1 MVSEMILPVPDP
13 VTCIFLDYIDFY
25 AETDMYLLFL
35 PFHFCLF
42 YVILYVVR
50 ECGNSKQQKTWSEA
64 K

>member
-1 MVSEMILPVPDP
+1 MVSESISVVPEP
-13 VTCIFLDYIDFY
+13 VTYISLDYVDFF

-42 YVILYVVR
+42 RVIIFIG
-50 ECGNSKQQKTWSEA
+50 GNSKQRTWSEA